1 MFLTDLQIAGRN
13 LAQHTK
19 RNLFLG
25 TAMAVVAGLLVL
37 LNGLTGGIRAAML
50 ESGTTLQT
58 GHVNVGGFFKPTSG
72 SSAPLVTDYQ
82 KVLDETRRIVPDID
96 YVTVRMRGY
105 AKAVSENAS
114 MDLVLSGIDI
124 EKEPRLKDVV
134 KLDAGSLDAL
144 KEPGTLLLFED
155 QAKRLEVGIDDVITF
170 SAPTERGASNTAD
183 VKVVAIARNVGIMSS
198 FCAFVPSTTLSQL
211 YNLTPTATGAIH
223 VFLKDENQSKVVAE
237 RLREG
242 LKKAGY
248 RVMDPDAQPYW
259 MKLYMKVNAEDWTG
273 QKLDVSTWED
283 ELSFLTWILV
293 ALKGLQ
299 TILLFVLLVIVIVGI
314 LNTLAIAIRERTREI
329 GTLRA
334 IGMQRRKV
342 LELFL
347 LEMLLLGVL
356 GSVGGALSA
365 AALSAALNAAHV
377 PVPEAFLMFLMQDHL
392 RLLVTPG
399 IVLWSAVFVTAVT
412 AVAAIYPSWKASRLA
427 PVTAMHHIG

>member
-13 LAQHTK
+13 LVQHTK
-19 RNLFLG
+19 RNVLLG

-37 LNGLTGGIRAAML
+37 LNGFTGGIRAAML

-72 SSAPLVTDYQ
+72 SSAPLVTDY
-82 KVLDETRRIVPDID
+82 KEVLEHTREIVPEID
-96 YVTVRMRGY
+96 YITVRMRGY
-105 AKAVSENAS
+105 AKAVSANAS

-124 EKEPRLKDVV
+124 AKEPRLKDVV
-134 KLDAGSLDAL
+134 QLQAGSLDAL
-144 KEPGTLLLFED
+144 EEPNTLLLFED
-155 QAKRLEVGIDDVITF
+155 QAKRLEVGIDDQITF

-183 VKVVAIARNVGIMSS
+183 VRVVAIARNVGILSS
-198 FCAFVPSTTLSQL
+198 FCALVPAVTLRQL
-211 YNLTPTATGAIH
+211 YNLTPTATGVIQL
-223 VFLKDENQSKVVAE
+223 FLKDETQSKVVAE

-242 LKKAGY
+242 LKKDGY

-273 QKLDVSTWED
+273 QKLDISTWED

-293 ALKGLQ
+293 VLGFLK
-299 TILLFVLLVIVIVGI
+299 VLLLLVLIGIVIVGI

-334 IGMQRRKV
+334 IGMQRGKV
-342 LELFL
+342 TELFL
-347 LEMLLLGVL
+347 LEMLMLGL
-356 GSVGGALSA
+356 TGSVGGALA
-365 AALSAALNAAHV
+365 AAGASAVVNLARI
-377 PVPEAFLMFLMQDHL
+377 PVPESFLMFLMQDHL

-399 IVLWSAVFVTAVT
+399 IVLWSAVFVTVVT
-412 AVAAIYPSWKASRLA
+412 ALAAIYPSWKASRLA

>member
-37 LNGLTGGIRAAML
+37 LNGLSGGIRAAML

-72 SSAPLVTDYQ
+72 SSAPLVTDYRR
-82 KVLDETRRIVPDID
+82 VLADVRRIVPDID

-124 EKEPRLKDVV
+124 QKEPRLRDIVQLK
-134 KLDAGSLDAL
+134 AGSLDAL
-144 KEPGTLLLFED
+144 GQPGTLLLFED
-155 QAKRLEVGIDDVITF
+155 QAKRLEVGINDQITF
-170 SAPTERGASNTAD
+170 SAPTERGASNTTD
-183 VKVVAIARNVGIMSS
+183 VRVVAIARNVGIMSS

-211 YNLTPTATGAIH
+211 YNLTPSATGAIH
-223 VFLKDENQSKVVAE
+223 LFLKDENQSKGVAE
-237 RLREG
+237 RLRQG
-242 LKKAGY
+242 LKQAGY
-248 RVMDPDAQPYW
+248 RVMDPDPQPYW
-259 MKLYMKVNAEDWTG
+259 MKLFMKVNAEDWTG

-293 ALKGLQ
+293 ALKALQ
-299 TILLFVLLVIVIVGI
+299 TILLLVLVGIVIVGI

-347 LEMLLLGVL
+347 LEMLLLGLL
-356 GSVGGALSA
+356 GSVGGAVSA
-365 AALSAALNAAHV
+365 ATLALVLNAAHI
-377 PVPEAFLMFLMQDHL
+377 PVPEAFLMFLMQDRL

-399 IVLWSAVFVTAVT
+399 LVIWSAAFVTAIS